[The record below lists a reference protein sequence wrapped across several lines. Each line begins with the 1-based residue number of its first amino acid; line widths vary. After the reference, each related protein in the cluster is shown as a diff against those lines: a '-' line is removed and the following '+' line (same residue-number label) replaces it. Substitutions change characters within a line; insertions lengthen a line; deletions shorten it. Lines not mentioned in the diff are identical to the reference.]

1 MKNSREPR
9 VTSPEQTRS
18 EKTMA
23 RRRAVHEIIGSA
35 HSEEQAISHTGHRTK
50 GFRKLYRRKTVMPE
64 GLPECLPECPEH
76 RCKLICLECLP
87 PAEARRLAHSIL
99 GRSTSAAKQ
108 EAARAN
114 GKLGARPHSPHH
126 AEIVAIMQARGVT
139 RQRAEQ
145 IWKAKQ
151 KPAVSH
157 PPSAISATRKK
168 P

>member
-9 VTSPEQTRS
+9 ATSPEQTRS
-18 EKTMA
+18 
-23 RRRAVHEIIGSA
+23 EIIGSA
-35 HSEEQAISHTGHRTK
+35 HSEEQAMAPTGHRTK

-64 GLPECLPECPEH
+64 GLPECPEH

-114 GKLGARPHSPHH
+114 GKLGGRPHSPHH

-139 RQRAEQ
+139 RQRAQQ